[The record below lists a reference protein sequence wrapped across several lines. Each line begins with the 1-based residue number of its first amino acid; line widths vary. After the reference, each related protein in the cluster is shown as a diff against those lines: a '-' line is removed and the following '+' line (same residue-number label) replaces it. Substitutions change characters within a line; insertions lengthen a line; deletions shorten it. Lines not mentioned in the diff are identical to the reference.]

1 MNTIEQI
8 LREALSAAITPAGA
22 VLILVGMIIGLVI

>member
-22 VLILVGMIIGLVI
+22 VLIAVGMIIGLVI